1 LEELDMLED
10 REEADNGEGD
20 NNESDD
26 NDSDMLALA

>member
-20 NNESDD
+20 DNESDD
-26 NDSDMLALA
+26 DDSDMLALA

>member
-20 NNESDD
+20 NNECDD
-26 NDSDMLALA
+26 DDSDMSALA